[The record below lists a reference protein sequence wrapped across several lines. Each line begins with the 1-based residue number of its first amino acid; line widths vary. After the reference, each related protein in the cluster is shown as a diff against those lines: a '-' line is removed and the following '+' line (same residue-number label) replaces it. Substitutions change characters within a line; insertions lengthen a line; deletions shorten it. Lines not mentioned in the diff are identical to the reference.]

1 MRRNDREITDPNRI
15 DEIIRACDCCRLG
28 FADGETCYMV
38 PLNFGFCREGETRVF
53 YFHGAS
59 EGRKLDLA
67 RRLGRA
73 AFEMDTGHQLRV
85 GDKGCTCTLA
95 FQSVMGEGTV
105 EVLTDREEKRRGLL
119 RIMEQNTGRGD
130 WTFPDKA
137 VDETAVLRL
146 RVESISCKVHT

>member
-1 MRRNDREITDPNRI
+1 MRRSDREVTDQGRI
-15 DEIIRACDCCRLG
+15 DSIIRSCDCCRLG
-28 FADGETCYMV
+28 FADGGTCYMV
-38 PLNFGFCREGETRVF
+38 PLNFGFCWEGETRVF

-59 EGRKLDLA
+59 EGRKLELA

-73 AFEMDTGHQLRV
+73 AFEMDTGHQLRI
-85 GDKGCTCTLA
+85 GDKGCACTIA

-105 EVLTDREEKRRGLL
+105 EILTDREEKRHGLQTIL
-119 RIMEQNTGRGD
+119 TQNTGRGG

-146 RVESISCKVHT
+146 RVESISCKVHE